1 MILLPVLPALPIGVD
16 DGRAFAS
23 SPGVKWVAGMTDARM
38 ICDALGGRWH
48 GFTVAADGDRLAI
61 TGSTLTEPQRAFLA
75 KHKAAILQ
83 ALDAE
88 DAFEERAAIIHDA
101 HTIAVDDNGK
111 PLIVPICTISRSKAE
126 ARARAEVAQHPIVA
140 AALSEFPGATI
151 AAIRDHHHHQPRQ
164 IGATQ
169 ETEND

>member
-88 DAFEERAAIIHDA
+88 DAFEERAAIIHEG
-101 HTIAVDDNGK
+101 HTVAVDHDPASAFFGQ
-111 PLIVPICTISRSKAE
+111 PLDEPIFTITVEEAE
-126 ARARAEVAQHPIVA
+126 ALARAEVSQHPLVA
-140 AALSEFPGATI
+140 AALVEFPGAII
-151 AAIRDHHHHQPRQ
+151 AAIRDNH
-164 IGATQ
+164 
-169 ETEND
+169 D